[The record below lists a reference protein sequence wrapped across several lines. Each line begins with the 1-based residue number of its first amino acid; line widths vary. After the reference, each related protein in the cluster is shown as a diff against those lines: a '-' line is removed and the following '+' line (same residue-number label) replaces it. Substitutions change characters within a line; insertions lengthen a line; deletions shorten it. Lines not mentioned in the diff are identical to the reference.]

1 MENEEKQQHEEYLE
15 SMRHSASHV
24 LAQAVL
30 KLYPDAKLGIGPA
43 IENGFYYDFDFVEPI
58 EEADLKKIEKEMKK
72 IVKQNL
78 PITQVT
84 MKRKDAEEY
93 LKKTDQTYKLE
104 LIEEI
109 EGDEL
114 SFYITGENE
123 FADLCRGPHVNST
136 KDIGALKL
144 TKTAGAYWRGDET
157 KKMLTRIYGTAF
169 ETENELNTFLKNQEE
184 IENRN
189 HRRIGKQLELFALIP
204 EIGQG
209 LPVWL
214 PRGYVMRRILENYM
228 IELEEN
234 ARYQHILTPHINKQE
249 LFETSGHLDFYKESM
264 YPGMQVDDET
274 YYLKPMNCPSGM
286 MVYNLSPKSYRDL
299 PYKLGEL
306 GTVYRYEKSGELQ
319 GLQRVRGFTQ
329 NDAHI
334 FCTPEQLEGA
344 INEVLDLLDIFY
356 KDIGFTKYKFRLSL
370 SDREANPKKYA
381 GDPER
386 WKLAEEV
393 LRKVL
398 VDREMEF
405 EEMPGDA
412 AFYGPKIDI
421 QAVNVFGKEDSVS
434 TLQLDFNLP
443 ERFNIRYIDEEG
455 KEQEPFVIHRALI
468 GSFERFFAFLI
479 ETHGG
484 DFPLWYTPEQVY
496 VIPISDKHHEYAQS
510 VYEDFKNADLRVKLD
525 ARTKSMQS
533 RIRDAEKMKIPY
545 VVVVGDKEIET
556 ETISVRS
563 RKNKSEG
570 LMKVQEFIDSLK
582 EEIRTKEPF
591 TPLEEEDS
599 N

>member
-1 MENEEKQQHEEYLE
+1 MENEEQLNKQKLE
-15 SMRHSASHV
+15 KMRHSASHI

-30 KLYPDAKLGIGPA
+30 KLYPDTKIGIGPA
-43 IENGFYYDFDFVEPI
+43 IENGFYYDFEFSEPI
-58 EEADLKKIEKEMKK
+58 EEESLKKIEKEMKK
-72 IVKQNL
+72 LIKQNL
-78 PITQVT
+78 PINQIY

-93 LKKTDQTYKLE
+93 YRKTEQIYKLE

-114 SFYITGENE
+114 SFFVTGENE
-123 FADLCRGPHVNST
+123 FADLCRGPHVSST
-136 KDIGALKL
+136 KDVGAIKL

-169 ETENELNTFLKNQEE
+169 ETENELNTFLKNQEILE
-184 IENRN
+184 SRN
-189 HRRIGKQLELFALIP
+189 HRKLGKQLELFALIP
-204 EIGQG
+204 EIGSG

-214 PRGYVMRRILENYM
+214 PRGYVMRRIIENYM
-228 IELEEN
+228 LELEEN
-234 ARYQHILTPHINKQE
+234 AGYLHMLSPHINKKE

-264 YPGMQVDDET
+264 YPPMQVDDET
-274 YYLKPMNCPSGM
+274 YYLKPMNCPAGM
-286 MVYNLSPKSYRDL
+286 MVYNLNQKSYRDL

-334 FCTPEQLEGA
+334 FCTPEQLEDS
-344 INEVLDLLDIFY
+344 INEILDLLDTFY
-356 KDIGFTKYKFRLSL
+356 KDIGFNKYKFRLSL
-370 SDREANPKKYA
+370 SDREANPKKYV
-381 GDPER
+381 GDIEK
-386 WKLAEEV
+386 WKQAEES

-398 VDREMEF
+398 KDRKVEF

-412 AFYGPKIDI
+412 AFYGPKIDV
-421 QAVNVFGKEDSVS
+421 QALNVFGKEDSVS
-434 TLQLDFNLP
+434 TIQLDFNLP
-443 ERFNIRYIDEEG
+443 ERFNIKYIDAEG
-455 KEQEPFVIHRALI
+455 KEQEPYILHRALI

-496 VIPISDKHHEYAQS
+496 VIPISDKHHEYGKK
-510 VYEDFKNADLRVKLD
+510 VYGELRNAGLRVKLD
-525 ARTKSMQS
+525 DRTKSMQS

-545 VVVVGDKEIET
+545 VVIMGDKEVET
-556 ETISVRS
+556 ETISIRT
-563 RKNKSEG
+563 RKNKGEG
-570 LMKVQEFIDSLK
+570 LMKVQEFIDDLK

-591 TPLEEEDS
+591 TPEDCK
-599 N
+599 

>member
-1 MENEEKQQHEEYLE
+1 MENEEQLNKQKLE
-15 SMRHSASHV
+15 KMRHSASHI

-30 KLYPDAKLGIGPA
+30 KLYPDTKIGIGPA
-43 IENGFYYDFDFVEPI
+43 IENGFYYDFEFSEPI
-58 EEADLKKIEKEMKK
+58 EEESLKKIEKEMKK
-72 IVKQNL
+72 LIKQNL
-78 PITQVT
+78 PINQIY

-93 LKKTDQTYKLE
+93 YRKTEQIYKLE

-114 SFYITGENE
+114 SFFVTGENE
-123 FADLCRGPHVNST
+123 FADLCRGPHVSST
-136 KDIGALKL
+136 KDVGAIKL

-169 ETENELNTFLKNQEE
+169 ETENELNTFLKNQEILE
-184 IENRN
+184 SRN
-189 HRRIGKQLELFALIP
+189 HRKLGKQLELFALIP
-204 EIGQG
+204 EIGSG

-214 PRGYVMRRILENYM
+214 PRGYVMRRIIENYM
-228 IELEEN
+228 LELEEN
-234 ARYQHILTPHINKQE
+234 AGYLHMLSPHINKKE

-264 YPGMQVDDET
+264 YPPMQVDDET
-274 YYLKPMNCPSGM
+274 YYLKPMNCPAGM
-286 MVYNLSPKSYRDL
+286 MVYNLNQKSYRDL

-334 FCTPEQLEGA
+334 FCTPEQLEDS
-344 INEVLDLLDIFY
+344 INEILDLLDTFY
-356 KDIGFTKYKFRLSL
+356 KDIGFNKYKFRLSL
-370 SDREANPKKYA
+370 SDREANPKKYV
-381 GDPER
+381 GDIEK
-386 WKLAEEV
+386 WKQAEES

-398 VDREMEF
+398 KDRKVEF

-412 AFYGPKIDI
+412 AFYGPKIDV
-421 QAVNVFGKEDSVS
+421 QALNVFGKEDSVS
-434 TLQLDFNLP
+434 TIQLDFNFP
-443 ERFNIRYIDEEG
+443 ERFNIKYIDAEG
-455 KEQEPFVIHRALI
+455 KEQEPYILHRALI

-496 VIPISDKHHEYAQS
+496 VIPISDKHHEYGKK
-510 VYEDFKNADLRVKLD
+510 VYGELRNAGLRVKLD
-525 ARTKSMQS
+525 DRTKSMQS

-545 VVVVGDKEIET
+545 VVIMGDKEVET
-556 ETISVRS
+556 ETISIRT
-563 RKNKSEG
+563 RKNKGEG
-570 LMKVQEFIDSLK
+570 LMKVQEFIDDLK

-591 TPLEEEDS
+591 TPEDCK
-599 N
+599 